1 MIEGSYCCRNNI
13 NHPAMKTFCLKA
25 LLSSSTFVW
34 SPFQTR
40 QEISWDCADWI
51 LYFYQGWSLTRIA
64 DWVCFGK
71 WQINKIDFVE
81 KDLIFW
87 PVAESPVLI
96 TSSECTPAGE
106 GHNYDKL
113 FPHKVKVGISGLFI
127 QVTFGESESL
137 FCPVTKTDISLLS
150 QLSCCTQACL
160 YNDCTTPVQRVM
172 LQIEWS

>member
-1 MIEGSYCCRNNI
+1 M
-13 NHPAMKTFCLKA
+13 
-25 LLSSSTFVW
+25 
-34 SPFQTR
+34 
-40 QEISWDCADWI
+40 
-51 LYFYQGWSLTRIA
+51 TRIA

-81 KDLIFW
+81 KDLIFG

-113 FPHKVKVGISGLFI
+113 FPHNVKVGISGLFI

-137 FCPVTKTDISLLS
+137 FCPVTKPDISLLS

-160 YNDCTTPVQRVM
+160 YNDCTTPVQRGM
-172 LQIEWS
+172 LQIEWSQALIKLQTSIVNLHNKVNLYFSSNALCTQQGCE